1 VSSDRRDDPA
11 LGAILDSAAALAAE
25 QGRGTVR
32 VRDLADALAA
42 AHADVPPIPIVR
54 LQESIDPILAAARTS
69 AGAETATVAHLLSAL
84 EALRAEAVPLEA
96 ATSVPRPQRRG
107 VRTGIGY
114 DSHRFAPG
122 GPLVL
127 GGLSLDS
134 DVHLAGHSDG
144 DAIAHAVTDAM
155 LGAANAGDIGA
166 LFPDTD
172 PAHAGR
178 DSIDMLQRAHDRVAA
193 LGWDVTYVDVT
204 VIAEYPKIGPHRAAM
219 CARVAGALGLSVDAV
234 SIKGKTNETMGFV
247 GRREGLAVIAVATIE
262 PALP

>member
-1 VSSDRRDDPA
+1 VSSEAQDTPA
-11 LGAILDSAAALAAE
+11 LRAILDAAAVLAAE
-25 QGRGTVR
+25 QGRATVR

-54 LQESIDPILAAARTS
+54 LQEGIAPLLDAARAS
-69 AGAETATVAHLLSAL
+69 AGAAPATVDHLLAAMG
-84 EALRAEAVPLEA
+84 ALRTAASPAV
-96 ATSVPRPQRRG
+96 SVPAAPVPQRRG

-127 GGLSLDS
+127 GGLSLES
-134 DVHLAGHSDG
+134 DLHLAGHSDG

-178 DSIDMLQRAHDRVAA
+178 DSIDMLQRAHERVVA
-193 LGWDVTYVDVT
+193 LGWAVTYVDVT

-219 CARVAGALGLSVDAV
+219 CARVAAALGLSADAV

>member
-1 VSSDRRDDPA
+1 MPVAPELHA
-11 LGAILDSAAALAAE
+11 VLEAARQLAAE
-25 QGRGTVR
+25 QGRGAPR

-42 AHADVPPIPIVR
+42 VHAALPPIPIAR
-54 LQESIDPILAAARTS
+54 LGDEARAVMDVAAAHADGGTVGLEHVLGALAALRGIGPDAGEQARAST
-69 AGAETATVAHLLSAL
+69 
-84 EALRAEAVPLEA
+84 
-96 ATSVPRPQRRG
+96 PRRRRG

-127 GGLSLDS
+127 GGLALES

-144 DAIAHAVTDAM
+144 DAIAHAVTDAI

-178 DSIDMLQRAHDRVAA
+178 DSIDMLTRATERVLA
-193 LGWDVTYVDVT
+193 LGWLVSYVDVT
-204 VIAEYPKIGPHRAAM
+204 VIAEYPKIGPHRPAM
-219 CARVAGALGLSVDAV
+219 CARIATALGVDPDAV
-234 SIKGKTNETMGFV
+234 SIKGKTNESMGWV
-247 GRREGLAVIAVATIE
+247 GRREGLAVLAVATIE
-262 PALP
+262 PASD